1 MSAGPGCDHWG
12 LFFFDFMQ
20 GVLHGEGGG
29 PCQGRHARRFCLA
42 WGGGGLLESMQ
53 TQDAFVGKLAWI
65 LKCQGLGK
73 WADIEFVFFTDFH

>member
-1 MSAGPGCDHWG
+1 
-12 LFFFDFMQ
+12 MQ

-29 PCQGRHARRFCLA
+29 LARAGMQDDFVLH
-42 WGGGGLLESMQ
+42 GEGGLLESMQ